1 MGLEQDLANFKAEFE
16 RTAPAGRAALYDNKV
31 EELRAKFALN
41 GVLKVGDRVPEF
53 SLPDAL
59 GSHMSLADALKG
71 GAAVL
76 TFYRGGWC
84 PYCNLQL
91 KAYQQALPEI
101 AELGAQIL
109 AVSPQLPDGS
119 LSTAEKNSLE
129 FPVLSDVGNSVARSF
144 GLVYALP
151 EELRAALRSNGKA
164 LPGVNGD
171 ESWELP
177 VPATF
182 VVDTGRRIAFAF
194 VEVDYRLRLGPKD
207 LIAALRAM
215 RESAS

>member
-16 RTAPAGRAALYDNKV
+16 RTAPAGRAALYDSKV
-31 EELRAKFALN
+31 EELRTKFALN
-41 GVLKVGDRVPEF
+41 GVLKVGDRAPEF
-53 SLPDAL
+53 SLSDAL

-71 GAAVL
+71 GAAVV
-76 TFYRGGWC
+76 TFYRGAWR

-101 AELGAQIL
+101 MALGAQIL
-109 AVSPQLPDGS
+109 AISPQLPDGS
-119 LSTAEKNSLE
+119 LSTAEKNSLK

-151 EELRAALRSNGKA
+151 EELRAALRLNGKS

-182 VVDTGRRIAFAF
+182 VVDTDRRIASVFF
-194 VEVDYRLRLGPKD
+194 EVDYRRRLGPEE
-207 LIAALRAM
+207 LIGTLRAM